1 MPSGFLAA
9 STPPFA
15 ARPARARSVI
25 AAVRGRLLAAGL
37 GATALVAGCAP
48 SVEGIRGPVPVP
60 NTYAFA
66 ASVQPAKVSRWWA
79 RFGSPELDRLVET
92 ANFANLDIAI
102 AVSQLREA
110 DAQAQIAAAALFP
123 TLTYNDN
130 NVRTQSSGTNV
141 PGVVT
146 RPALRS
152 SFTKVINASYVL
164 DVWGQNRD
172 ALEAAI
178 RTATAS
184 AYQIEVVRLTAIAS
198 LVNNYLIYAANRQRV
213 AVGMQNLAN
222 AERILT
228 AIRQRR
234 AAGTASELDEVQQQ
248 ALVESQ
254 RAALALLR
262 QGADAARVLV
272 ASLLGTNPQAVPLS
286 VRSVRSLKVPV
297 TSPGLPAA
305 ILVRRPD
312 VRSQE
317 QQLLAADA
325 NVEVARKAFLPN
337 IQLTGQAGYQ
347 SSALATLLRPESVIW
362 QAAASL
368 TQPIFDGGRLRGQ
381 LTLSEAQRQQ
391 LLDTYRRSIITA
403 LSDVE
408 TALVAVRETRLRELA
423 QTAAVRA
430 ARRAFELSEQR
441 LREGTVDLTSI
452 LSVQNTLFQAEDVL
466 IQVRLARLQAAVS
479 LFQALGGDWDES
491 MITVS
496 GIP

>member
-1 MPSGFLAA
+1 MRPYR
-9 STPPFA
+9 PP
-15 ARPARARSVI
+15 
-25 AAVRGRLLAAGL
+25 AVSLKLLAAGGL
-37 GATALVAGCAP
+37 AVSALAGGCTP
-48 SVEGIRGPVPVP
+48 PVDGIRGPVPVP

-66 ASVQPAKVSRWWA
+66 ASTKPARISRWWA
-79 RFGSPELDRLVET
+79 RFGSAELDRLVET

-102 AVSQLREA
+102 AVAQLRAA
-110 DAQAQIAAAALFP
+110 DAQAQITAAALFP
-123 TLTYNDN
+123 SLTYNDS

-146 RPALRS
+146 TPALRS
-152 SFTKVINASYVL
+152 SFSKAINASYVL

-172 ALEAAI
+172 ALESSI

-198 LVNNYLIYAANRQRV
+198 LVNNYLVYAANRQRV
-213 AVGMQNLAN
+213 TVGKENLAN
-222 AERILT
+222 AERILV
-228 AIRQRR
+228 AIRDRR

-254 RAALALLR
+254 RASLALLR
-262 QGADAARVLV
+262 QSADSARVLV
-272 ASLLGTNPQAVPLS
+272 ASLLGTNPQAVPLAI
-286 VRSVRSLKVPV
+286 RSARSLRVPV
-297 TSPGLPAA
+297 TSPGVPAA
-305 ILVRRPD
+305 VLVRRPD
-312 VRSQE
+312 VRAQE

-347 SSALATLLRPESVIW
+347 SAALSTLLRPESLIW
-362 QAAASL
+362 QAAANL

-381 LTLSEAQRQQ
+381 LVLSQAQRQQ

-403 LSDVE
+403 LTDVE
-408 TALVAVRETRLRELA
+408 TALVAVRETRVRELA

-452 LSVQNTLFQAEDVL
+452 LTVQNTLFQAEDLL
-466 IQVRLARLQAAVS
+466 IQARLTRLQAAVS

-496 GIP
+496 AIP

>member
-1 MPSGFLAA
+1 MRPSRPPEVSLKLVAA
-9 STPPFA
+9 CG
-15 ARPARARSVI
+15 V
-25 AAVRGRLLAAGL
+25 AVSAML
-37 GATALVAGCAP
+37 AGCAP
-48 SVEGIRGPVPVP
+48 TVEGIRGPVPVP
-60 NTYAFA
+60 NTYAV
-66 ASVQPAKVSRWWA
+66 SQDTRPPRISRWWA

-102 AVSQLREA
+102 AVSQLKAA
-110 DAQAQIAAAALFP
+110 DAQAQITAAALFP
-123 TLTYNDN
+123 TFTYNDN

-146 RPALRS
+146 SPALRS
-152 SFTKVINASYVL
+152 SFTKAINASYVL

-172 ALEAAI
+172 ALEASI

-184 AYQIEVVRLTAIAS
+184 AYQIEVVRLTAIAN
-198 LVNNYLIYAANRQRV
+198 LVSNYLIYAANRQRV
-213 AVGMQNLAN
+213 AVATQNLAN
-222 AERILT
+222 AERILK
-228 AIRQRR
+228 AIRDRR
-234 AAGTASELDEVQQQ
+234 AASTASELDEVQQLS
-248 ALVESQ
+248 LVESQ
-254 RAALALLR
+254 RATIAVLR
-262 QGADAARVLV
+262 QSADAARVLI
-272 ASLLGTNPQAVPLS
+272 ASLLGTNPQAVPLEI
-286 VRSVRSLKVPV
+286 RSARALRVPV
-297 TSPGLPAA
+297 TSPGVPAA

-312 VRSQE
+312 VRAQE

-325 NVEVARKAFLPN
+325 NVDVARKAFLPN

-347 SSALATLLRPESVIW
+347 SAALATLLRPESVIW
-362 QAAASL
+362 QAAANL

-381 LTLSEAQRQQ
+381 LVLSQAQRQQ

-403 LSDVE
+403 LTDVE

-430 ARRAFELSEQR
+430 ARRAFELSEAR

-452 LSVQNTLFQAEDVL
+452 LAVQNTLFQAEDTL
-466 IQVRLARLQAAVS
+466 IQARLTRLQAAVS

-496 GIP
+496 AIP